1 MLRIC
6 GGDTHRPRIRVQGWW
21 MQEHLA
27 QVYRNR
33 LIRFTCGGTETSQ
46 RPRICAQ
53 GWWMQEH
60 LAQVYRNGL
69 IRFTCGGKYGK
80 AK

>member
-6 GGDTHRPRIRVQGWW
+6 GGDTHRPRICV
-21 MQEHLA
+21 
-27 QVYRNR
+27 
-33 LIRFTCGGTETSQ
+33 
-46 RPRICAQ
+46 Q